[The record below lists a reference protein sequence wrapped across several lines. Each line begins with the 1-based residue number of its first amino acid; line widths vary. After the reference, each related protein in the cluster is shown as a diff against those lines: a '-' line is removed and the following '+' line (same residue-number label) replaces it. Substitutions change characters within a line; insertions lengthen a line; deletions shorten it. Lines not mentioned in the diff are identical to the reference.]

1 MYRLAATKAFTSE
14 DPVKTLYIGL
24 NFNTLVQFCL
34 DISLVLQDATKEQH
48 RLAERYINN
57 NDPDSTDS
65 KPRELNGVTA
75 NKFSLV
81 GKKKKRAS
89 HQRVQPS
96 TLPRNKVSSR
106 KRSFMGMRITTN
118 VAAIN
123 AQRVMT
129 TNSREMQKSMAQLST
144 GSRITK
150 AGDDAAGLAIS
161 ENLKSQIR
169 SYGQASRN
177 ANDGISMMQTAE
189 QGMGEVSNIITRLRE
204 LGVQA
209 ASDTIGDQ
217 ERSFIQ
223 KEVDAMKS
231 EVQRVAESTSF
242 GSRKLLDG
250 QGGVYDIHV
259 GTSANESTDWIA
271 YDAGVADVTI
281 DHLGIADIDFNSKE
295 GARAGL
301 AALDASQSTVNGAR
315 ATLGA
320 LQNRLSST
328 SDVIGTMV
336 ENMSAANSRI
346 RDTDVAASSS
356 ELARN
361 NILLQGTTGVLA
373 QANQLPQLALKLIS

>member
-1 MYRLAATKAFTSE
+1 MGIR
-14 DPVKTLYIGL
+14 
-24 NFNTLVQFCL
+24 
-34 DISLVLQDATKEQH
+34 IS
-48 RLAERYINN
+48 
-57 NDPDSTDS
+57 
-65 KPRELNGVTA
+65 
-75 NKFSLV
+75 
-81 GKKKKRAS
+81 
-89 HQRVQPS
+89 
-96 TLPRNKVSSR
+96 
-106 KRSFMGMRITTN
+106 TN

-123 AQRVMT
+123 AQRVMS

-169 SYGQASRN
+169 SYGQAARN

-204 LGVQA
+204 LGVQG
-209 ASDTIGDQ
+209 ASDNIGDA
-217 ERSFIQ
+217 ERIFIQ

-250 QGGVYDIHV
+250 NGGVYDIHV
-259 GTSANESTDWIA
+259 GTSAQESTDWIS
-271 YDAGVADVTI
+271 YDAANANVTI
-281 DHLGIADIDFNSKE
+281 DHLGIGDLDFSSKE

-301 AALDASQSTVNGAR
+301 AALDSAQSTVNGSR

-346 RDTDVAASSS
+346 RDTDVASSSS

-373 QANQLPQLALKLIS
+373 QANQLPQMALKLVG